1 MCTSFRSQTPQ
12 ESSPASSDFI
22 SFGNLEI
29 LLKAHLLTSL
39 FPYDGGGVQ
48 KDQQMGIKS
57 CSIQY
62 TCVESHG
69 LEHCRWGSCECRN
82 EIFLFFCSRS
92 KTIGVSFPKC
102 LTITAVKGQWPLLIY
117 PHVEDH
123 SLHPQSLYWRYW
135 VKIYL
140 PFYPKNLGC
149 WNFLA
154 FCAFFFF

>member
-1 MCTSFRSQTPQ
+1 MHLFQVPNSPGIITSLIRFYLFWKFGNSPQ
-12 ESSPASSDFI
+12 SSPSYKPI
-22 SFGNLEI
+22 PI
-29 LLKAHLLTSL
+29 WW
-39 FPYDGGGVQ
+39 GGVQ